1 MQGYKP
7 ELRNFEIVLVL
18 DVLSFRAGEAPN
30 FAGTI
35 LLPLLLRSDM
45 RFPEDE
51 YPRKARLFWVRHEHF
66 RGLAQFRGLR
76 CCGKIEQARWVAWQL
91 WPSSFLV

>member
-1 MQGYKP
+1 MPGQRKSIEPMAARLGIEP
-7 ELRNFEIVLVL
+7 QRLQQFMA
-18 DVLSFRAGEAPN
+18 DSPW
-30 FAGTI
+30 
-35 LLPLLLRSDM
+35 
-45 RFPEDE
+45 DE

-66 RGLAQFRGLR
+66 HGLAQFRGLR